1 MPEDAPMLAN
11 ATVRMIV
18 RPSIDGTALR
28 IRLENTV
35 ATAQVSFSAAFIGVL
50 DHDAA
55 VVPGTNRA
63 LTFNGRPDLTL
74 AAGAGAYGDPIPFP
88 VKAFERLALSLDV
101 TAAGDIS
108 THSLGLTTNYTMPGL
123 HADNLSGRGFVAVPP
138 TTFDGLKS
146 FPFYW
151 ISAVDVASTTTAGT
165 VVAFGDSI
173 TDGRCSTTTASGHG
187 QVILDLYERWTDV
200 LAQRLAALP
209 ANYSK
214 AIANEGIAGNRILQA
229 GVGPA
234 AIDRL
239 DRDVLDRAGVTHVIF
254 FEGTNDIIQGATA
267 AEVIAGTRQIID
279 RVHAKGVKVIGVTM
293 IPRGSPPGAS
303 RNGFTAAQERDRLE
317 INEWIRHQ
325 AKFDGVIDFDAVMS
339 GGGKSPTGAQMTR
352 PEYTCDHI
360 HPNSQGYLALGKS
373 IDLQLFK

>member
-1 MPEDAPMLAN
+1 
-11 ATVRMIV
+11 
-18 RPSIDGTALR
+18 
-28 IRLENTV
+28 
-35 ATAQVSFSAAFIGVL
+35 
-50 DHDAA
+50 

-187 QVILDLYERWTDV
+187 QVIPDLYERWTDV

-214 AIANEGIAGNRILQA
+214 GIAGKRILQA